1 MVRMPSADDSYE
13 VRKKAAWFSSWPFS
27 LGEGIRLCIFA
38 AGFEYERSYLLSGAQ
53 KRSEQRER
61 RQNLLSHSSIVPV
74 YKDIH
79 NPCGQCE

>member
-38 AGFEYERSYLLSGAQ
+38 AGFESGMRGKSYITMILPPQ
-53 KRSEQRER
+53 
-61 RQNLLSHSSIVPV
+61 
-74 YKDIH
+74 
-79 NPCGQCE
+79 